1 MAVGRRLVIIGHL
14 GFETVQTPFA
24 QRPSPGGS
32 AYYTALGAALAGGDV
47 SLVSTVG
54 DDFPL
59 DSVRELG
66 LDVSYVSVVPGA
78 SPRFDIKYLPSFSDR
93 VIELDLGVGSLLHV
107 PDSFDY
113 SDVRYVHVA
122 TNLPQTQSELIER
135 LRVVAPRSTVTADC
149 FDQFV
154 LSYPIATCRGVAAA
168 DLVFANLVEC
178 EMIQR
183 MCGTITTPM
192 VVKKGERGADY
203 RSAEETVTT
212 TAPAVR
218 VIDPTGAGDAFA
230 GAYLAHRARGADL
243 ASALA
248 AACRMGAAAVQS
260 FGADSLLRLGRL
272 S

>member
-1 MAVGRRLVIIGHL
+1 
-14 GFETVQTPFA
+14 
-24 QRPSPGGS
+24 
-32 AYYTALGAALAGGDV
+32 
-47 SLVSTVG
+47 
-54 DDFPL
+54 
-59 DSVRELG
+59 
-66 LDVSYVSVVPGA
+66 
-78 SPRFDIKYLPSFSDR
+78 
-93 VIELDLGVGSLLHV
+93 
-107 PDSFDY
+107 
-113 SDVRYVHVA
+113 
-122 TNLPQTQSELIER
+122 
-135 LRVVAPRSTVTADC
+135 
-149 FDQFV
+149 
-154 LSYPIATCRGVAAA
+154 
-168 DLVFANLVEC
+168 
-178 EMIQR
+178 MIQR

-260 FGADSLLRLGRL
+260 FGADSLLRLGRI